1 MPVISQWLLKVPE
14 IIGELQVLTAPVVDR
29 SVIEKLF
36 KVKRRQAIGLCHR
49 FGGFQAGRTFLVDR
63 LQLIAELEGM
73 RRGCGFEYEQ
83 RRQER
88 LRDVVQEARQL
99 SAGAQV
105 MLPVRPDA
113 LNRRMDDLPAGIHI
127 EPGRL
132 MVDFDKPEELLAKL
146 FELAKAAQNDY
157 ESFCDAAE
165 KRGADNSTF

>member
-1 MPVISQWLLKVPE
+1 MPVISQWLLKIPE

-36 KVKRRQAIGLCHR
+36 KVKRRQAIDLCHR
-49 FGGFQAGRTFLVDR
+49 FGGFQAGRTFLVER
-63 LQLIAELEGM
+63 LQLIAALERM
-73 RRGCGFEYEQ
+73 RRDHGFEYEQ

-99 SAGAQV
+99 RAGAQV

-113 LNRRMDDLPAGIHI
+113 LNRRMGDLPAGIHI

-165 KRGADNSTF
+165 RRGADNRTF